1 MISVCIATYNG
12 QSYIIEQLVSILDQ
26 LGADDEVVISD
37 DSSTDDTIKIIESL
51 GDKRVRIFPNNKF
64 YNPIFNVEN
73 ALKHSCGKI
82 IILADQDDIWL
93 PTKVDYVLSSMEKA
107 DLVLSNAYV
116 VDVNLNKSELFFSK
130 NKNPLGLFKNI
141 FINHYIGATMA
152 FRKELLLKALP
163 FPRKIPMHD
172 QWIGLIGEIYFQTK
186 YIQEPLILYRRHGG
200 NASYSGERSKNTFI
214 RKVFFRLS
222 IFWAIVKR
230 VVQIALS
237 NGKK

>member
-1 MISVCIATYNG
+1 MISVCIATFNG
-12 QSYIIEQLVSILDQ
+12 QSYIIEQLVSILNQ

-73 ALKHSCGKI
+73 ALKHSYGEI

-93 PTKVDYVLSSMEKA
+93 PTKVDYILCSMEKA

-116 VDVNLNKSELFFSK
+116 VDVKLNKSKLFFSE

-141 FINHYIGATMA
+141 LFNHYLGATMA
-152 FRKELLLKALP
+152 FRKEILLKALP
-163 FPRKIPMHD
+163 FPKKIPMHD

-214 RKVFFRLS
+214 RKIFFRVS
-222 IFWAIVKR
+222 IFWAMSKR
-230 VVQIALS
+230 IVQIALS
-237 NGKK
+237 NGKN